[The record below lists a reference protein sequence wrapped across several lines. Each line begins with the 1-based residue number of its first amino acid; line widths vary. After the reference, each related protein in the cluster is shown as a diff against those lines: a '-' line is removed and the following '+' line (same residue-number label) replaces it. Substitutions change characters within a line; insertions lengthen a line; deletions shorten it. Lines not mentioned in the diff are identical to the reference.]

1 MKIKVVEEGKK
12 RFSLIIPTRLLLNGF
27 FASVVPVFAGR
38 ELKKYR
44 IQLSGKSC
52 RKFVKEF
59 YRIRKR
65 FGGRLDLVDMEA
77 ADGTKVKI
85 VL

>member
-1 MKIKVVEEGKK
+1 MKIKVVEKGKK
-12 RFSLIIPTRLLLNGF
+12 SFFLAIPTRLLLNGF
-27 FASVVPVFAGR
+27 FASLAPVFANS
-38 ELKKYR
+38 ELKKYK
-44 IQLSGKSC
+44 IKLSGKTC

-59 YRIRKR
+59 YRVRKH
-65 FGGRLDLVDMEA
+65 FGGRLDLVDVEA